1 MSGVGRLGKLGATHS
16 LDERIAPRSNV
27 MTAYAIARLSNV
39 RMGAEIKAYL
49 AGIDDTLRPFEGQFV
64 IHGGK
69 RTVVEGQWNED
80 VIAIAFPDLDHARS
94 WYESS
99 AYQRLLPLRTRNS
112 VGDVILIDGVSPGHQ
127 ATDILTAA

>member
-1 MSGVGRLGKLGATHS
+1 
-16 LDERIAPRSNV
+16 

-112 VGDVILIDGVSPGHQ
+112 VGDVVLIDGVPPGHQ